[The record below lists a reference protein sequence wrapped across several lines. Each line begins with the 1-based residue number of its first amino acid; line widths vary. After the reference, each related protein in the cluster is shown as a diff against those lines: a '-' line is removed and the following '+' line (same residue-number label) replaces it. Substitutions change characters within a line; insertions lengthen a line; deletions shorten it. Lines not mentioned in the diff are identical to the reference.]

1 VSPRVLPW
9 WVVWGTPVL
18 AAYAVMELL
27 SRTDGLDALS
37 WALLTAAAAFAL
49 VPWSLSR
56 KEDAAR
62 DAPSGPPLVAALG
75 ALASLHAVAVAAPAQ
90 SLFLEASAAAL
101 PGALGAITTLLALR
115 APEPP
120 RALSRVA
127 GLGVLLGALSIV
139 AAVLGLLVT
148 LAPFEL
154 DGETVVLPGALL
166 EVGLGVLLSG
176 LLVAVVLRAVRGR
189 LGSGPEELAQ
199 SALALLGCVVALVAI
214 LGTGVL
220 ARLLPSASPLSL
232 HLSHDVLRTGWLL
245 ADVALVGGHVA
256 LVRGVKPARAASM
269 VRAALSAVFTY
280 AIVLG
285 GLVLVVD
292 AFGRAGWLAW
302 AFALAV
308 GLPVALLVHRL
319 TERAVFYVLAPDRGR
334 LLLAIE
340 AARSKLE
347 GVRSLEDLGQAV
359 LPPLRVASRS
369 SEARALIL
377 VAVPSCE
384 VSVDAASVAHVA
396 AVESSPAVMNRLR
409 ERPGE
414 VLLRAPLEAL
424 VVRRP
429 ELRPLVDSL
438 ERHDALAVV
447 ALVDLQEIEGALVIP
462 RGRRRAA
469 VTLEEMH
476 AMDRLGASVSGV
488 VAALSAERR
497 AQERAGAA
505 VLGVQKLEER
515 IETLE
520 DENAALRADA
530 AALKAGASVDRFSH
544 PVVAYGPEMRAF
556 VQRAEQVAT
565 LDAPV
570 LLRAEPGTA
579 LEPIGQLL
587 HAGSPRRDGPLVV
600 ADALTIQPGRAM
612 AALFGSAESVDGE
625 GAHPGWLRLAQGGT
639 LLLLDAPALPLAA
652 QTRAR
657 GRHRV
662 TLAAGRRLGELG
674 PAGCA
679 GGAHHARRARA
690 ALGRERLRR
699 GARQARRAAHPGGP
713 LAQRAARGPSLARAP
728 RDRSGLPSAGQGHG
742 GDRGRGPR
750 RAPRLSLE
758 RGHPRARG
766 RGRACGRGAPRG
778 RASRWPISACA
789 RCPPPSDAAE
799 ADAWIGSYTDLET
812 RILEKALERA
822 NGNKSEAARALGLKR
837 TTFLDKLRRAGL
849 ERPTSPPPGEP
860 LVEPD
865 A

>member
-652 QTRAR
+652 QTALEDAIASRSLR
-657 GRHRV
+657 GAGSASSVPLDVRV
-662 TLAAGRRLGELG
+662 VLTTRVELAPLLAASAFDGELAKRVE
-674 PAGCA
+674 PLTLVVPSLS
-679 GGAHHARRARA
+679 ARREDLRSLVLLAIDRGCRALGKATVGIEEEALVALLAYPWSVGTRELEDVVERAVGRA
-690 ALGRERLRR
+690 AGTRITVADLGLREVP
-699 GARQARRAAHPGGP
+699 A
-713 LAQRAARGPSLARAP
+713 
-728 RDRSGLPSAGQGHG
+728 
-742 GDRGRGPR
+742 
-750 RAPRLSLE
+750 
-758 RGHPRARG
+758 
-766 RGRACGRGAPRG
+766 
-778 RASRWPISACA
+778 
-789 RCPPPSDAAE
+789 PSDAAE